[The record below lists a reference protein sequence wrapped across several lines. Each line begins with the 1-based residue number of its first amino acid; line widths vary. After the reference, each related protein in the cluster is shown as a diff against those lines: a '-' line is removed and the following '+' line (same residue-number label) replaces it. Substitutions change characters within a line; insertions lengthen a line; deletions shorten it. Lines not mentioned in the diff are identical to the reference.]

1 MFQITIAVDLNF
13 GNSGVLSAIRLHI
26 RIQIKIAKLS
36 VTNQKTS
43 TESLTLSDLEC

>member
-13 GNSGVLSAIRLHI
+13 GNSGVLSAIR
-26 RIQIKIAKLS
+26 IQINIANLS

>member
-26 RIQIKIAKLS
+26 RIQIKIANLS